1 MNKIFKVLWDATSQ
15 QFVVTSELGKS
26 KGKTKS
32 VKTALVTAVGVATL
46 ATSAQAA
53 MYATT
58 VIDGVAGQLDAH
70 AGVASVAIGSALP
83 YTNAQGE
90 TSTTRASAP
99 LAIAIGLGA
108 TAAKSATLPADSTN
122 PTNPNFA
129 DPLAAVAIGASSV
142 ASGYTSV
149 AYGYRARATDRTA
162 VAVGPDARAA
172 GYASTAIGNGSYA
185 KDMSTTALGNYA
197 YAEGFQAVAVGASRH
212 AEGLKATGTQAILLG
227 TSDNADLTQAELMGP
242 GYADGAN
249 PWSEYT
255 GTDLGT
261 AQPTVAESRS
271 SLVSGKNALGIGV
284 AVKSTGDQ
292 AIAQGYYANAS
303 SKDSIA
309 IGTLTK
315 TGVDAVDSVAVGPR
329 SNITSAKSNAFGSVN
344 TITGANS
351 TAIGNNNVI
360 ASEKVMV
367 LGNNVTVATG
377 FNSSVVLGDSSA
389 VKAAVAVANYTY
401 AGTIYNFAGAK
412 PTSVVSVGD
421 AGAERQIVNVAAGQ
435 ISNTSTDAINGSQL
449 YVIANAI
456 DQKLGGSYFHTN
468 NITNAGTGNAT
479 TNLGYITDAAGATG
493 NYAVTAGVNA
503 TAKSQNAIAIGN
515 GTTAGFGA
523 IPGYG
528 VNAIAIG
535 QNATAQASDTIVIG
549 TNATIATKLTD
560 AADTYS
566 VPIQAISIG
575 ADSSANA
582 LNATALGAHATAGQ
596 NFLNGN
602 GTTSVGA
609 HSSALFDRAS
619 AFGYLANASA
629 NEATALG
636 SQANASS
643 YATTAVGFDT
653 KASKDFATAFGHSA
667 DALARSSTAMG
678 PNTTVT
684 ADATAGIAI
693 GVSSNVSAT
702 YGTALGARANVTAAA
717 VNATAIG
724 RLAQADHA
732 EAVALGSNSITR
744 EATKEN
750 TATVNGVTYSGF
762 AGNAPKSVV
771 SFGKAG
777 EERQLVNVAAGKIS
791 ATSTDAI
798 NGSQLYMVA
807 NQVGNLTTLVSNF
820 TTTPVTTNSTTGI
833 VNTPTNPNATVKAGD
848 IVTAINQSGWTAAVD
863 KTGTGVSTD
872 KGGDK
877 LVNPGDTVTF
887 IAGNNMNIIKDGLNY
902 TIATNENVTFTNVN
916 ASTVNVGPVTINNS
930 GINAGNT
937 TITNVSAGV
946 NATDA
951 VNVQQLNNAFN
962 NITTVNSW
970 SITGNNNAENATVV
984 GNQTVSFNNG
994 TGTVAVVDGTN
1005 VVYNVDFGKLTANSS
1020 TGVAEGDIS
1029 STKVASTQDVVNA
1042 INGSGWKTTNSDG
1055 TTSVINPGDTVNYV
1069 NGTNTVANVNTVDG
1083 TTTVSFDAQTTDLNV
1098 NENGTIDAPTAENGS
1113 SLVNATTLVK
1123 AVNNVSWNVNSTKV
1137 EGSVKSSV
1145 KGDTTA
1151 SKVKAGDTVNINAG
1165 NNIEI
1170 TRNGNTV
1177 AVATSMTPT
1186 FTSVQVG
1193 GETGPV
1199 ISSDDEGNVK
1209 IAKADGKSPAKITNV
1224 AAGTADNDAVN
1235 VGQLKG
1241 VTNNLNNKIDNV
1253 DQRASRGIA
1262 VAGAIGMLPQPHISG
1277 KSMVAASTTN
1287 YRGEQ
1292 AVAVGYSRLS
1302 DNGKHIIKLSGS
1314 SNLAGKKDA
1323 MVGASYGYQW

>member
-32 VKTALVTAVGVATL
+32 VKTALVTAVGVATF

-53 MYATT
+53 DYATT
-58 VIDGVAGQLDAH
+58 VIDGVAGQSDAY

-90 TSTTRASAP
+90 TSTTKATAP

-149 AYGYRARATDRTA
+149 AYGYRARATDRAA

-212 AEGLKATGTQAILLG
+212 AEGLKATGTQSILLG
-227 TSDNADLTQAELMGP
+227 TSDNADLSQDELMGP
-242 GYADGAN
+242 GYVNGAN

-271 SLVSGKNALGIGV
+271 SIVSGKNALGIGV
-284 AVKSTGDQ
+284 AVKSTAEQ

-329 SNITSAKSNAFGSVN
+329 SSITSTKSNAFGSVN

-367 LGNNVTVATG
+367 LGNNVNVTTG
-377 FNSSVVLGDSSA
+377 FDSAVVLGDSSA
-389 VKAAVAVANYTY
+389 VKAAVAVASYTY
-401 AGTIYNFAGAK
+401 AGTTYDFAGAK

-421 AGAERQIVNVAAGQ
+421 DGAERQIVNVAAGQ

-449 YVIANAI
+449 Y
-456 DQKLGGSYFHTN
+456 
-468 NITNAGTGNAT
+468 
-479 TNLGYITDAAGATG
+479 
-493 NYAVTAGVNA
+493 
-503 TAKSQNAIAIGN
+503 
-515 GTTAGFGA
+515 
-523 IPGYG
+523 
-528 VNAIAIG
+528 
-535 QNATAQASDTIVIG
+535 
-549 TNATIATKLTD
+549 
-560 AADTYS
+560 
-566 VPIQAISIG
+566 
-575 ADSSANA
+575 A
-582 LNATALGAHATAGQ
+582 L
-596 NFLNGN
+596 
-602 GTTSVGA
+602 
-609 HSSALFDRAS
+609 
-619 AFGYLANASA
+619 
-629 NEATALG
+629 
-636 SQANASS
+636 
-643 YATTAVGFDT
+643 
-653 KASKDFATAFGHSA
+653 
-667 DALARSSTAMG
+667 
-678 PNTTVT
+678 
-684 ADATAGIAI
+684 
-693 GVSSNVSAT
+693 
-702 YGTALGARANVTAAA
+702 GTAL
-717 VNATAIG
+717 
-724 RLAQADHA
+724 
-732 EAVALGSNSITR
+732 E
-744 EATKEN
+744 
-750 TATVNGVTYSGF
+750 
-762 AGNAPKSVV
+762 
-771 SFGKAG
+771 
-777 EERQLVNVAAGKIS
+777 
-791 ATSTDAI
+791 
-798 NGSQLYMVA
+798 
-807 NQVGNLTTLVSNF
+807 
-820 TTTPVTTNSTTGI
+820 
-833 VNTPTNPNATVKAGD
+833 
-848 IVTAINQSGWTAAVD
+848 
-863 KTGTGVSTD
+863 
-872 KGGDK
+872 
-877 LVNPGDTVTF
+877 
-887 IAGNNMNIIKDGLNY
+887 
-902 TIATNENVTFTNVN
+902 
-916 ASTVNVGPVTINNS
+916 
-930 GINAGNT
+930 
-937 TITNVSAGV
+937 
-946 NATDA
+946 
-951 VNVQQLNNAFN
+951 
-962 NITTVNSW
+962 
-970 SITGNNNAENATVV
+970 
-984 GNQTVSFNNG
+984 
-994 TGTVAVVDGTN
+994 
-1005 VVYNVDFGKLTANSS
+1005 
-1020 TGVAEGDIS
+1020 
-1029 STKVASTQDVVNA
+1029 TQ
-1042 INGSGWKTTNSDG
+1042 I
-1055 TTSVINPGDTVNYV
+1055 
-1069 NGTNTVANVNTVDG
+1069 
-1083 TTTVSFDAQTTDLNV
+1083 
-1098 NENGTIDAPTAENGS
+1098 
-1113 SLVNATTLVK
+1113 
-1123 AVNNVSWNVNSTKV
+1123 NNVSWNVNSTKV

-1277 KSMVAASTTN
+1277 KSMVAAATTN